1 MVLLGMA
8 TRETK
13 TDTQPGEKEI
23 EQIEKDRPTVEEVE
37 KIIKLEYREHIRQAL
52 LLHLG
57 ATKYRVISYTDGK
70 EVQTDKNNRKGKLI
84 LAKDKRKQVIP
95 NPFYKN
101 EHMTYNIL
109 PRRPYTIQDCLEND
123 DSDRRFLYGWSQ
135 EGRVYVIAPYYVPP
149 PVEDSDVLCSYRLEV
164 TDAVDSK
171 QSLEKALEKLANRS
185 NTEEGFNKDMY
196 HWDIK
201 GTSDGFTIHKQV
213 LKQRIIGRQKKKE
226 QNLVARQYR
235 QLLKLKWHR

>member
-109 PRRPYTIQDCLEND
+109 PRRPYTI
-123 DSDRRFLYGWSQ
+123 
-135 EGRVYVIAPYYVPP
+135 
-149 PVEDSDVLCSYRLEV
+149 
-164 TDAVDSK
+164 
-171 QSLEKALEKLANRS
+171 
-185 NTEEGFNKDMY
+185 
-196 HWDIK
+196 
-201 GTSDGFTIHKQV
+201 
-213 LKQRIIGRQKKKE
+213 
-226 QNLVARQYR
+226 
-235 QLLKLKWHR
+235 